1 MAVFRKTPKVVEF
14 QCAIFHDS
22 LSLRSYIA
30 ISHPSRLQGSAL
42 TPSLPRMFSR
52 SKSRAKSTPPPP
64 APVVS
69 SASPSSA
76 PAMTSAVASPEKTT
90 RASAETVSSA
100 LPIATVLSQAGPA
113 LVAASRLAA
122 RGEPYAI
129 AVVSGCRRAWTALQ
143 PYHPQEFGPAIVGF
157 LLCFFGGYF
166 ATITAAVEAYR
177 ITGYASTR
185 TALGILWRNV
195 EAAQRASLKDDELDE
210 DGNGIPDTQEISG
223 KALVLR
229 KIGVVAKAVDPEQLS
244 DALTAIYMGF
254 VAVVAT
260 LRVHFAA
267 CVSLGVAVGDI
278 VHNIIDEN
286 LTPVL
291 MMSTPKE
298 YQKWVGPGVRY
309 SCKIIGVMAAWMV
322 QQAITAYHSA
332 TRGAQL
338 FARGILT
345 YLVRHNYLSPNAID
359 EKGTFFNLA
368 IFMLAMTGF
377 WTQIMY
383 GFKLPFPLNIL
394 LIPVRLLEFGLR
406 LAVGTMTDR

>member
-1 MAVFRKTPKVVEF
+1 MLSRYRLGF
-14 QCAIFHDS
+14 QSHLRECVS
-22 LSLRSYIA
+22 SLRS
-30 ISHPSRLQGSAL
+30 SN
-42 TPSLPRMFSR
+42 MFSR
-52 SKSRAKSTPPPP
+52 TKSRAKSTPPPP
-64 APVVS
+64 APVTS
-69 SASPSSA
+69 TAPPSPA
-76 PAMTSAVASPEKTT
+76 PAVTSTVASSEKTP
-90 RASAETVSSA
+90 RVPSEMVSSA
-100 LPIATVLSQAGPA
+100 LPIPTVLSQAAPA
-113 LVAASRLAA
+113 LVAASRLAV
-122 RGEPYAI
+122 RSEPYAVAAI
-129 AVVSGCRRAWTALQ
+129 SGCRRAWAALE

-166 ATITAAVEAYR
+166 ATLTAAVEAYR

-185 TALGILWRNV
+185 NALGILWRNI

-223 KALVLR
+223 KALVVR
-229 KIGVVAKAVDPEQLS
+229 KVGVIAKAVDPEQLS

-309 SCKIIGVMAAWMV
+309 SCKIIGVMAAWLV

-338 FARGILT
+338 FVRGILT

-359 EKGTFFNLA
+359 EKGTVFNLS
-368 IFMLAMTGF
+368 IFILAMTGF

-394 LIPVRLLEFGLR
+394 LIPVRLLEFSLR
-406 LAVGTMTDR
+406 VAVGTMSDR